1 MPPDLFGNIAA
12 SSAWML
18 FCMAPREIEIVQS
31 TNAPVVPSAPTDP
44 PSEAIRKAGLQ
55 SATTKPSHHVIAL
68 RSCLSSTS
76 ACAIHAPLCLLVK
89 RLVPIGTSESGPFY
103 HPPRTPSILL
113 AESHATAARPSRGP
127 RCAPGGADSSP
138 PSGARH
144 ARGPGPSQRRAHG
157 D

>member
-18 FCMAPREIEIVQS
+18 FCMAPREIEIVHS

-44 PSEAIRKAGLQ
+44 PSEAIRKAGLH

-76 ACAIHAPLCLLVK
+76 ACAIHAPCFSVSGTGSYQLVQ
-89 RLVPIGTSESGPFY
+89 
-103 HPPRTPSILL
+103 
-113 AESHATAARPSRGP
+113 A
-127 RCAPGGADSSP
+127 
-138 PSGARH
+138 
-144 ARGPGPSQRRAHG
+144 SQRLSTTVV
-157 D
+157 

>member
-18 FCMAPREIEIVQS
+18 FCIAPRQIEIVHR

-44 PSEAIRKAGLQ
+44 PRDAIRKAGLQ

-76 ACAIHAPLCLLVK
+76 ACAIQAPWIRLWD
-89 RLVPIGTSESGPFY
+89 RLVPIGTADSGPFY
-103 HPPRTPSILL
+103 HRCRTPSILL
-113 AESHATAARPSRGP
+113 A
-127 RCAPGGADSSP
+127 
-138 PSGARH
+138 
-144 ARGPGPSQRRAHG
+144 
-157 D
+157 